1 MKFYEFR
8 VINVLCIEHL
18 LQQIQCPSLLSC
30 FVKVPVPLVVPP
42 QKKDMKDAAVQSG
55 PLDLQDEVQSL
66 SSAGDGF

>member
-1 MKFYEFR
+1 M
-8 VINVLCIEHL
+8 VNVLCIEHL

-30 FVKVPVPLVVPP
+30 FVQVPVPLVVPP

-55 PLDLQDEVQSL
+55 PLDLQDEKQKVQSL